1 MSIPMQ
7 VVNRLRQGK
16 DVAARVQPDQPDHL
30 AWVHVSPLVNHK
42 AACLVYASDLQVI
55 RIGPGDLF
63 RGFSIRRVEAERCM
77 VEQFEA
83 GRREELDQPSVN
95 ERFECAN
102 EVQLEQ
108 LLRQWLAD
116 LSELRPPLRVGYWF
130 HEARDRHAVRATQDY
145 RRYKIEP
152 AIRSVAMQLAK
163 MPQENLENARHQRE
177 LARLTGRW
185 RRAIQREKGNF
196 SHRPVSVNQAAAYLG
211 TTEEGLARLI
221 DWGLLTPCQFPEAAR
236 CDGQSLVLLDSEVW
250 WLANDERDWWRGLL
264 ELQPQL
270 LTGE

>member
-185 RRAIQREKGNF
+185 RRAIQREKG
-196 SHRPVSVNQAAAYLG
+196 
-211 TTEEGLARLI
+211 